1 MLRPTQAPQTL
12 PCVCLGR
19 VLLINRP
26 SGWFIINFLTQVGDK
41 SMKKFLQ
48 QTALAAGLMA
58 VGFGVDAQT
67 ITLKV
72 HHFLGPQSI
81 QHTTMLGDWCK
92 NIAKDS
98 NNRLKCDIYPAMQLG
113 GTPVQ
118 LFDQTRDGVVDVAWT
133 LQAYTAKLQKLEVFE
148 LPFMMT
154 NAEAT
159 SRAAWDY
166 AQKFAADDMKD
177 VKMLA
182 VHVHGPGNIYT
193 KNKAVTTMADLKG
206 LKVRAPTRQVNKMVA
221 MMGATPVAMPVPQVT
236 EALSKGV
243 IDGAVIPYED
253 APGLKVQE
261 LTNFTAETDRS
272 YNALYTTVF
281 VVPMNKAKYESLPA
295 DLKAVI
301 DKNSG
306 REFSAFMGKTQ
317 AGQDVPSK
325 QVFVDAKN
333 QKITVIPKAELEN
346 WKKATDSLDDAWVK
360 EMTAKGMDG
369 KAMLDGATALIK
381 QYTK

>member
-1 MLRPTQAPQTL
+1 
-12 PCVCLGR
+12 
-19 VLLINRP
+19 
-26 SGWFIINFLTQVGDK
+26 
-41 SMKKFLQ
+41 MKKFLQ
-48 QTALAAGLMA
+48 KTALASGLMA
-58 VGFGVDAQT
+58 AGLGVQAQT

-72 HHFLGPQSI
+72 HHFLSAQTI

-92 NIAKDS
+92 NIARDSKD
-98 NNRLKCDIYPAMQLG
+98 RLKCDIFPSMQLG

-118 LFDQTRDGVVDVAWT
+118 LYEQARDGVVDVAWT
-133 LQAYTAKLQKLEVFE
+133 LQAFTPKLAKLEVFE

-166 AQKFAADDMKD
+166 AQKFVQDDYKD

-182 VHVHGPGNIYT
+182 IHVHGPGNIYT

-206 LKVRAPTRQVNKMVA
+206 LKVRAPTRQVNKMIA
-221 MMGATPVAMPVPQVT
+221 MMGATPVAMPVPQVP

-243 IDGAVIPYED
+243 IDGAVIPYEV
-253 APGLKVQE
+253 APSLKVNE

-281 VVPMNKAKYESLPA
+281 VLPMNKAKYDSLPA

-306 REFSAFMGKTQ
+306 RELSAFLGKTQ
-317 AGQDVPSK
+317 AGHDVPGK
-325 QVFVDAKN
+325 KVFEASAN
-333 QKITVIPKAELEN
+333 QKISIIPKAELEK
-346 WKKATDSLDDAWVK
+346 WKKATDSLDDAWVA
-360 EMTAKGMDG
+360 EMTGKGMDG
-369 KAMLDGATALIK
+369 KGMLQSATDLIK

>member
-1 MLRPTQAPQTL
+1 
-12 PCVCLGR
+12 
-19 VLLINRP
+19 
-26 SGWFIINFLTQVGDK
+26 
-41 SMKKFLQ
+41 MKKFLQ

-58 VGFGVDAQT
+58 VGFGVHAQT

-243 IDGAVIPYED
+243 IDGAVIPYEV